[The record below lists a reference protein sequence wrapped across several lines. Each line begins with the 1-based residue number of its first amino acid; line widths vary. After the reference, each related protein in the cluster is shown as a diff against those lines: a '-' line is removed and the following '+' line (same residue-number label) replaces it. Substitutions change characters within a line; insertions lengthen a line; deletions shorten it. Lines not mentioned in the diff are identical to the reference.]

1 MEYLFVTDFYGNMQ
15 IEQSLALHVENPEQ
29 SVQWFCKYISIIET
43 FWTTFTQNVIFRIN
57 KKNCMITSFH
67 HYYFVIINYH
77 YYSENILYRAIKSHW
92 PAKLIGPW
100 NSNRDTFFLFF
111 VPCDDLSIILSCIL
125 LNTFLPFTI
134 RYWTV

>member
-1 MEYLFVTDFYGNMQ
+1 MQ

-100 NSNRDTFFLFF
+100 NSNRDTFFIFCTLRWPFNYFILHFIEYLFTF
-111 VPCDDLSIILSCIL
+111 YYSILDVKAFYRKTL
-125 LNTFLPFTI
+125 M
-134 RYWTV
+134 